1 MTRELEASRQ
11 DGGSHARAFE
21 GSSSSKAKEFSV
33 QWFLEM
39 VDACRNVF
47 ILVEAYKKKIIICL
61 CSHYI

>member
-39 VDACRNVF
+39 VDSCRSVF
-47 ILVEAYKKKIIICL
+47 ILVEAYNKKI
-61 CSHYI
+61 